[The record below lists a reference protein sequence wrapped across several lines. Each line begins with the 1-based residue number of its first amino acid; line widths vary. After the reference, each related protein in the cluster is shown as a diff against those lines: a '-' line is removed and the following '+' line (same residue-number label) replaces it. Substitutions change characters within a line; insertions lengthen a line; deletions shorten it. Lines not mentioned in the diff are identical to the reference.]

1 MKRLLMILSAL
12 LVTVQMAWAQE
23 QTEPKVHYLAI
34 HVDSADPK
42 TQNIALNNAVNVTNY
57 YEAKGEK
64 VVIELVAYGPGL
76 TMFIPGKSPVED
88 RIKTMALEFENLT
101 FAACGN
107 TKKKMEKKLG
117 GPIQIMEEAPIVPSG
132 VVRLMEL
139 QEQGYAYVRP

>member
-23 QTEPKVHYLAI
+23 QKVHYLAI

-42 TQNIALNNAVNVTNY
+42 VQKIALNNAANVTHY
-57 YEAKGEK
+57 YERRGEK

-76 TMFIPGKSPVED
+76 SMFIPGKSPVEA
-88 RIKTMALEFENLT
+88 RIKKMSLEFDNLS

-107 TKKKMEKKLG
+107 TKRKLEKKLG
-117 GPIQIMEEAPIVPSG
+117 HPVKIMEEAPVVPSG